1 MKSNGK
7 TPESEMKNVIQY
19 YKYNERKWAILVQN
33 KIYVVSF
40 KMRLFLII
48 IRDDLYKIYSG
59 LQVFF

>member
-19 YKYNERKWAILVQN
+19 YKYNERKWATLVQN

-59 LQVFF
+59 L